1 MACRVE
7 HLDAVTVSV
16 SVGPA
21 QLPALGAALERYQC
35 ATVGELAEV
44 LILQAVNVERRRA
57 EIREGAARVVC
68 TWSYFSWAPGRWR
81 APGCSHLRRWSP

>member
-7 HLDAVTVSV
+7 HLDAVTVRVPVAGS
-16 SVGPA
+16 
-21 QLPALGAALERYQC
+21 QLSALGAALDRYQC

-57 EIREGAARVVC
+57 EIRQGAARVVC
-68 TWSYFSWAPGRWR
+68 TWS
-81 APGCSHLRRWSP
+81 

>member
-1 MACRVE
+1 MALRVE
-7 HLDAVTVSV
+7 HLDAVTVRV
-16 SVGPA
+16 PVAGP
-21 QLPALGAALERYQC
+21 QLAALGAALDRYQC

-68 TWSYFSWAPGRWR
+68 TWS
-81 APGCSHLRRWSP
+81 